1 MASLFTGCGGLDL
14 GLMQAGHE
22 IVFQCEIDKACIAL
36 LHLQF
41 MGTLVHQD
49 ITSLATL
56 PPNVDL
62 VAAGFPCIDG
72 ERSSAPPSL
81 RRPVD

>member
-1 MASLFTGCGGLDL
+1 MRRNLKSIL
-14 GLMQAGHE
+14 
-22 IVFQCEIDKACIAL
+22 
-36 LHLQF
+36 LQF
-41 MGTLVHQD
+41 MGTLLHQD

-72 ERSSAPPSL
+72 ERSSIPPSL